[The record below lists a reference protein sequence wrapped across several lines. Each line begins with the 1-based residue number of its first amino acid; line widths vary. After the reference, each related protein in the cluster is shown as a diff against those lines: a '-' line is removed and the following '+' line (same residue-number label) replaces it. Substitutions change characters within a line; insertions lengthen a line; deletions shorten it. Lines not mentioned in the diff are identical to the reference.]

1 MTRNRMDKT
10 RSRLIRILPAILL
23 EFTEEL
29 KGYHPAWLW
38 FCRALFRR
46 RNASPMCIDASA
58 SRLSA
63 PPLPL
68 LLLLLLLLLLPLQ
81 RHTYIRTRVAL
92 RKHYVNNNKR
102 VLCRRAE
109 QRFDVDCCRQP
120 TGDESSYLSRSGG
133 HALTQAKPTKAM
145 RHGRE
150 RETR

>member
-1 MTRNRMDKT
+1 M
-10 RSRLIRILPAILL
+10 RIV
-23 EFTEEL
+23 
-29 KGYHPAWLW
+29 
-38 FCRALFRR
+38 
-46 RNASPMCIDASA
+46 ASA

-63 PPLPL
+63 
-68 LLLLLLLLLLPLQ
+68 LLLLLLPLR
-81 RHTYIRTRVAL
+81 RHTYIRHGTRVAL

-150 RETR
+150 RET